1 MVVYMPRLTYKQKFN
16 KKHGQPLSTAN
27 SKARIAEQSKI
38 SYNAAD
44 RIVKKGEAAFH
55 NNPASVRPFVKYA
68 TQWGYARLY
77 SAVMGGAAADK
88 DKLELLRGR
97 REFKSK

>member
-1 MVVYMPRLTYKQKFN
+1 MPRLTFKQQFN
-16 KKHGQPLSTAN
+16 KKHGQPLGTPN
-27 SKARIAEQSKI
+27 SKARIAELSKI

-44 RIVKKGEAAFH
+44 KIVKKGEAAFK
-55 NNPASVRPFVKYA
+55 NNPASVRPFVKNA

-77 SAVMGGAAADK
+77 SAVMGGAAAEK
-88 DKLELLRGR
+88 DSEELRRGR